1 MAVFKSARDDSFL
14 LNCRFWENREEQQEL
29 VLFEAENISEN
40 YLLKVTLLKAIV
52 KLSFK
57 RERKVE

>member
-1 MAVFKSARDDSFL
+1 LGD
-14 LNCRFWENREEQQEL
+14 REEQQEL

-52 KLSFK
+52 ELSFK
-57 RERKVE
+57 RERKVK